1 MADQYCLF
9 LIPLRLIDEKLPEL
23 FYVLTDFVE
32 IRDRLLSGDVSIS
45 DDESVLISIPAYK
58 CCQCI
63 DSFKYKATRESFID
77 SIFQTNRKP
86 DVFVLFRMLKY
97 SISAPLVLSML
108 SEIYQFNMV
117 IN

>member
-63 DSFKYKATRESFID
+63 DSFKYIKPLANLLSIPYFKLIENPTFSF
-77 SIFQTNRKP
+77 
-86 DVFVLFRMLKY
+86 Y
-97 SISAPLVLSML
+97 SAC
-108 SEIYQFNMV
+108 
-117 IN
+117 